1 MPMSERGDC
10 MDAVNPEQASLGL
23 APLSAEQ
30 AAVLADWAAPTLV
43 FGGPGTGKTTL
54 IGHAALARI
63 RSGVAP
69 VVLTTSRAGA
79 SRLRNA
85 ITAELGGGSW
95 RPVVT
100 TVHALSRSLWQRF
113 SGRAEVRLLAAP
125 EQEFRVRELLAG
137 AGVSAWPAELGPAA
151 RTRGFAAQVRT
162 AIARARQLGL
172 EPEDLVGFGEAA
184 ERPAWSALG
193 RFFAEYLDVL
203 DAEGVL
209 DYAELVHRVRL
220 LLAEPEVSSL
230 VAAEIGAVLVD
241 DYAEL
246 DASQLGL
253 IAALAPD
260 APLLATADPD
270 SVSATFR
277 GADPRAVR
285 DFELLLARPDRPVR
299 LARLEQ
305 GHRYGDQ
312 IAAALVGVRHR
323 LPRPAGGGGRSS
335 VEPVGPSGEVL
346 VLTCADEADQARSIA
361 TELRRARLERG
372 VDYAEMAV
380 LVRSGRRQLGPIA
393 RALVGA
399 GIPVEVAAEEIPLAQ
414 APAVRPL
421 LLGVAVASAGQ
432 VQPEEAV
439 RLLTSPLGGFDA
451 VSLRA
456 LTRQWRA
463 DSAAAAAHLP
473 MPVQLAAALNDP
485 AWAAAGGQRPEAARL
500 AKLAGLLAGARDLL
514 AKGAPVDSVLW
525 HLWRG
530 TSWPTQL
537 AAESAQG
544 GASAGR
550 ADADLDA
557 LCALFESAAEAD
569 RRGGVAGV
577 RAFLAELEAQQ
588 IPADRERESRLRQ
601 RGVQVLTAH
610 RSRGQEWDLVV
621 VAGVQEG
628 SWPAGRRLSVV
639 LDSAELAAD
648 GLVGAADA
656 RETLA
661 AERRLFHLACS
672 RARRRLVVTAS
683 TGTEGEGDAPSR
695 FLAEL
700 GVEPQRSSV
709 VSTPVTLT
717 GLVAELRRASV
728 DPIAGAALRAAAAVE
743 LSRLTE
749 LTDETG
755 RPLVPAARPENWWGV
770 RELSSLPTASDQV
783 IRLSPSQVNAVLT
796 CPRSYFLSRQ
806 AAGDGEVSLA
816 ATLGSLIHRLVQLAV
831 DQGWGLSQLRE
842 QLDQVWDQL
851 PFEASWF
858 SASERVEVE
867 KGLARFLNWRTG
879 RVGELLAVEAPFEF
893 ELSLGGLRV
902 VLSGQVDWLERTEA
916 GLRVADFK
924 TSRRQPTKEEVAGME
939 QLGIYQLAI
948 AEGAF
953 ASLAGAADAVPV
965 GASAVYLRQGGRP
978 DDVPKEFWQ
987 ASLVERPQLGED
999 AAELAYP
1006 SWVHQRVAAAARVV
1020 ADGRY
1025 PATPGAHCLRC
1036 AFATS
1041 CPASERGG
1049 QVLR

>member
-1 MPMSERGDC
+1 
-10 MDAVNPEQASLGL
+10 MDVVNPEPSTPGL
-23 APLSAEQ
+23 APLAAEQ

-43 FGGPGTGKTTL
+43 LGGPGTGKTTL
-54 IGHAALARI
+54 IGHAALAQI

-69 VVLTTSRAGA
+69 VVLTTSRAAA

-85 ITAELGGGSW
+85 ITAELGDGSW
-95 RPVVT
+95 APVVT

-137 AGVSAWPAELGPAA
+137 AGASAWPEELHAAA
-151 RTRGFAAQVRT
+151 RTRGFAAQVRA

-172 EPEDLVGFGEAA
+172 EPEDLVGFGEVAG
-184 ERPAWSALG
+184 RPAWSALG

-220 LLAEPEVSSL
+220 LLAEPEVSAL
-230 VAAEIGAVLVD
+230 VAGEIGAVLVD

-260 APLLATADPD
+260 VPLLAAADPD

-285 DFELLLARPDRPVR
+285 DFELLLARPDRAVR
-299 LARLEQ
+299 RLRLEQ
-305 GHRYGDQ
+305 GHRYGDR
-312 IAAALVGVRHR
+312 IAAALAGVRHR
-323 LPRPAGGGGRSS
+323 LPRPAGGGGGLGS

-372 VDYAEMAV
+372 VDYAQMAV

-393 RALVGA
+393 RALVSA

-421 LLGVAVASAGQ
+421 LLGLAVAAAGQ
-432 VQPEEAV
+432 AQPEEAV

-456 LTRQWRA
+456 LARQWRA
-463 DSAAAAAHLP
+463 EAKVASAHLP
-473 MPVQLAAALNDP
+473 MPVQLAAALNEP
-485 AWAAAGGQRPEAARL
+485 GWAAGEGHRPESVRL
-500 AKLAGLLAGARDLL
+500 AKLAGLLAGARELL
-514 AKGAPVDSVLW
+514 AAAAPVDTVLW

-530 TSWPTQL
+530 TAWPTQL

-544 GASAGR
+544 GATAGR

-569 RRGGVAGV
+569 RRGGVAGI
-577 RAFLAELEAQQ
+577 RAFLAELDAQQ

-628 SWPAGRRLSVV
+628 SWPTGRRLSAV
-639 LDSAELAAD
+639 LDPAELAAD
-648 GLVGAADA
+648 SLVGAADA

-683 TGTEGEGDAPSR
+683 SGTEGEGDAPSR

-700 GVEPQRSSV
+700 GVEPQRSSP
-709 VSTPVTLT
+709 VSIPVTLT

-728 DPIAGAALRAAAAVE
+728 SPIAGAALRAAAAVE
-743 LSRLTE
+743 LSRLAD
-749 LTDETG
+749 LTDESG
-755 RPLVPAARPENWWGV
+755 RVLVPAARPENWWGV
-770 RELSSLPTASDQV
+770 RELSSLPVTGDQV
-783 IRLSPSQVNAVLT
+783 VRLSPSQVNAALT

-806 AAGDGEVSLA
+806 AAGEGEVSMA

-831 DQGWGLSQLRE
+831 NQGWGLTELRE
-842 QLDQVWDQL
+842 QLDQVWDRL

-858 SASERVEVE
+858 AASERAEVE
-867 KGLARFLNWRTG
+867 KGLARFLNWRAG
-879 RVGELLAVEAPFEF
+879 RVGELLAVEAPFQF
-893 ELSLGGLRV
+893 ELSLDGLQV
-902 VLSGQVDWLERTEA
+902 ILSGQVDWLERTEA

-953 ASLAGAADAVPV
+953 TSSASPVSTVPV

-987 ASLVERPQLGED
+987 ASLVERPQLSED
-999 AAELAYP
+999 AIEPAYP

-1025 PATPGAHCLRC
+1025 PATPGTHCLRC

-1041 CPASERGG
+1041 CPASVRGG